1 MYSFYGGQAGKPFVI
16 STIFSNKIEMVSDLQ
31 MRWSSNI
38 MPGEIVLISYGSYD
52 LVDADNSDKTQ
63 YQTNYDI
70 DYPIYGKNYNG
81 TLWEKIYYEPT
92 EEDIENLLDSD
103 FVVDNDPGGTGF
115 EDVTDSR
122 GYAILMDNQEVIFYS
137 RDYGLGYKLIT
148 SMTGMTPELGVA
160 DPTIILG
167 PLEDPD
173 VEIDISNVNNPEL
186 QFYLPRAVRFF
197 FGDLLGQDT
206 MPDIGDRFVVDSGTI
221 DAEIRKGDYYI
232 NKNTGYVY
240 CLEDIEGNQL
250 FFVFRACFQPP
261 APEVVHTIGTSYYL
275 DEDGTTYLPN
285 YPRFSFVKIAN
296 GWQALIT
303 TPREPN
309 LTVGTTNFVG
319 PLEQG
324 YTNGK
329 IISEYDYQFDFY
341 IPRGSQHFTG
351 NEVEGSPVSTAV
363 VANSKPGDI
372 YVNTNINSQYN
383 GHVYQ
388 LNLDSQWEDRGSI
401 KGSTGDAL
409 KIVGSYTITPTEVAI
424 DSLVDIGNYL
434 TNTLSISL
442 ENDELIA
449 VTYINANNEDT
460 AYWYYQLDNNW
471 NRLRITGGINSILR
485 DQYVV
490 DSDEGYIYTTRYI
503 NSLIVSQ
510 NSPSVNPDRNT
521 YNITTINEL
530 LNKVQIFWKNF

>member
-1 MYSFYGGQAGKPFVI
+1 MSSFYGGQPGKPFVI
-16 STIFSNKIEMVSDLQ
+16 STIFSNKKELVNDLK

-52 LVDADNSDKTQ
+52 LVASDNTDKTQ

-70 DYPIYGKNYNG
+70 DYPVYGKNYNG
-81 TLWEKIYYEPT
+81 TLWEKISYEPT
-92 EEDIENLLDSD
+92 EEDIQNLINSD
-103 FVVDNDPGGTGF
+103 FVVDSDPGGTGF
-115 EDVTDSR
+115 EDITDGR
-122 GYAILMDNQEVIFYS
+122 GYAILMNNQEVIFYS

-148 SMTGMTPELGVA
+148 SMTGMTPEIGVA

-173 VEIDISNVNNPEL
+173 VTIDISNVNNPEL

-206 MPDIGDRFVVDSGTI
+206 MPQVDTQYVI
-221 DAEIRKGDYYI
+221 DSSLVSSEIRLGDYYI
-232 NKNTGYVY
+232 NRNTGYVFL
-240 CLEDIEGNQL
+240 LEKIEGNSM
-250 FFVFRACFQPP
+250 FFTFKACFQPP
-261 APEVVHTIGTSYYL
+261 APEVVHTIGNAYYL
-275 DEDGTTYLPN
+275 DEDGINYVPN
-285 YPRFSFVKIAN
+285 YPRFSFVKVAN

-309 LTVGTTNFVG
+309 IVVGETNFIG

-324 YTNGK
+324 YTEGK
-329 IISEYDYQFDFY
+329 IANEHDYKLDFY

-351 NEVEGSPVSTAV
+351 SAVEGSPISTTSV
-363 VANSKPGDI
+363 EGTKPGDI
-372 YVNTNINSQYN
+372 YVNTNINSLYN

-388 LNLDSQWEDRGSI
+388 LNLDSQWEDKGSI

-409 KIVGSYTITPTEVAI
+409 KIVGSYTITPTQVAN
-424 DSLVDIGNYL
+424 DSLVDVGNYL
-434 TNTLSISL
+434 TGLGVSL
-442 ENDELIA
+442 AEDELVA
-449 VTYINANNEDT
+449 VTYVDANNEDT
-460 AYWYYQLDNNW
+460 AYWYYQLDGQW
-471 NRLRITGGINSILR
+471 NRVRITGGLNSILK

-490 DSDEGYIYTTRYI
+490 DSDEGYVYTTRYI

-530 LNKVQIFWKNF
+530 LNEVQIFWKNF

>member
-16 STIFSNKIEMVSDLQ
+16 STIFSNKIEMVNDLK

-52 LVDADNSDKTQ
+52 LVDSDNSDKTQ

-70 DYPIYGKNYNG
+70 DYPVYGKNYNG

-92 EEDIENLLDSD
+92 EQDIEDLFDSD
-103 FVVDNDPGGTGF
+103 FVVNDDPGGTGF
-115 EDVTDSR
+115 EDITDGR
-122 GYAILMDNQEVIFYS
+122 GYAILMNNQEVIFYS

-167 PLEDPD
+167 PLEDPN

-197 FGDLLGQDT
+197 FGDLLGQDS
-206 MPDIGDRFVVDSGTI
+206 MPQVDAVYSVDSSLMSS
-221 DAEIRKGDYYI
+221 EIRKGDYYI
-232 NKNTGYVY
+232 NRNTGYVF
-240 CLEDIEGNQL
+240 LLNDIQGSSL
-250 FFVFRACFQPP
+250 SFVFKACFQPP
-261 APEVVHTIGTSYYL
+261 APETVHNIGTAYYL
-275 DEDGTTYLPN
+275 DSDGTTYRPN

-296 GWQALIT
+296 GWQAVIT

-309 LTVGTTNFVG
+309 LVVGTTNFVG

-324 YTNGK
+324 YTTGQILNTN
-329 IISEYDYQFDFY
+329 DYQFNFH
-341 IPRGSQHFTG
+341 IPRGSEHFTG
-351 NEVEGSPVSTAV
+351 SEVEGSPISTVV

-388 LNLDSQWEDRGSI
+388 LNLNSQWEDRGSI

-409 KIVGSYTITPTEVAI
+409 KIVGSYTITPTEVAT
-424 DSLVDIGNYL
+424 DSLIDVGNYL
-434 TNTLSISL
+434 TGLGISL
-442 ENDELIA
+442 DDDELIA
-449 VTYINANNEDT
+449 VTYVNENNEDT
-460 AYWYYQLDNNW
+460 AYWYYQLNDSW

-530 LNKVQIFWKNF
+530 LNDVQIFWKNF